1 MGRPID
7 IWKGESDMKYQII
20 GRNVTITKAMENA
33 VLKKMSRIERYFDGS
48 DEVKCTATIST
59 GHHDQTIEIAIV
71 TTNMNLRAKVTNN
84 DVYAALDLA
93 IDKLEGQMRKMKTL
107 VDRNKKKSLTE
118 NIRMDLLKEEDVPSA
133 EEIVKRKKLDLT
145 PMDLDEAL
153 TRMEALD
160 HSFFIY
166 LDSATGK
173 INVLYVRQDEGYG
186 VIEIN
191 EEE

>member
-1 MGRPID
+1 
-7 IWKGESDMKYQII
+7 MKYQII

-118 NIRMDLLKEEDVPSA
+118 NIRTDLPKEEDVPSA

>member
-1 MGRPID
+1 
-7 IWKGESDMKYQII
+7 MKYQII

-71 TTNMNLRAKVTNN
+71 TTNMN
-84 DVYAALDLA
+84 LDLA

>member
-1 MGRPID
+1 
-7 IWKGESDMKYQII
+7 
-20 GRNVTITKAMENA
+20 
-33 VLKKMSRIERYFDGS
+33 
-48 DEVKCTATIST
+48 
-59 GHHDQTIEIAIV
+59 
-71 TTNMNLRAKVTNN
+71 MNLRAKVTNN

>member
-1 MGRPID
+1 M
-7 IWKGESDMKYQII
+7 
-20 GRNVTITKAMENA
+20 
-33 VLKKMSRIERYFDGS
+33 
-48 DEVKCTATIST
+48 
-59 GHHDQTIEIAIV
+59 
-71 TTNMNLRAKVTNN
+71 
-84 DVYAALDLA
+84 DLA

>member
-1 MGRPID
+1 
-7 IWKGESDMKYQII
+7 MKYQII

-107 VDRNKKKSLTE
+107 AE

>member
-1 MGRPID
+1 
-7 IWKGESDMKYQII
+7 MKYQII
-20 GRNVTITKAMENA
+20 GKNVTITQAMENA
-33 VLKKMSRIERYFDGS
+33 VMKKMQRMERYFDELA
-48 DEVKCTATIST
+48 DVRCVATIST
-59 GHHDQTIEIAIV
+59 AHRDQTIEISIV
-71 TTNMNLRAKVTNN
+71 TKNMNLRAKVTNE

-93 IDKLEGQMRKMKTL
+93 IDKLEGQMRKMKTQ
-107 VDRNKKKSLTE
+107 VDRSKKRALAE
-118 NIRMDLLKEEDVPSA
+118 NIRMEMIKAEEETVPDA

-166 LDSATGK
+166 LDSETGH
-173 INVLYVRQDEGYG
+173 INVLYHRDDEGYG

-191 EEE
+191 A